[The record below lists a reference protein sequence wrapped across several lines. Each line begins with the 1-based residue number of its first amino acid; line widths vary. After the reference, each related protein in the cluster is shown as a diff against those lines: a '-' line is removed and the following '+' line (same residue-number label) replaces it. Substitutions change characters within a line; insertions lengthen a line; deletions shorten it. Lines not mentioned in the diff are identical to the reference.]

1 MATKLQELREEKGMT
16 RQEVSK
22 ATGIPYNT
30 LKRLEMRESD
40 LVNLENLST
49 LATFYGQP
57 LDVRHLLGVQ

>member
-1 MATKLQELREEKGMT
+1 MATKLQELREAKGKT

-30 LKRLEMRESD
+30 LKRLELRNSD
-40 LVNLENLST
+40 LVNLQTLST
-49 LATFYGQP
+49 LAAYYNQP